1 MSIEQK
7 KKILLMYISMIDDK
21 TLASSL
27 ERIVL
32 SATVS
37 NDFLN
42 YIIDI
47 VSVQLKIESNKS
59 VSEKEIKD
67 LVLLGNEKSNFLS
80 SILEAFIVFQ
90 MLDALNQRKPQ
101 HKKKPKPF

>member
-27 ERIVL
+27 KRIVL

-42 YIIDI
+42 YIIEI
-47 VSVQLKIESNKS
+47 VSMQLKIESGKS

-67 LVLLGNEKSNFLS
+67 IVVLGNVKSNFLS
-80 SILEAFIVFQ
+80 SILEAFILFQ
-90 MLDALNQRKPQ
+90 MLDALKQSKSKP
-101 HKKKPKPF
+101 KNKPKPF